1 MDRKIVPEDR
11 GRPITVLIDDRER
24 GCSAAAEMEALSDFS
39 CTYQRLELGD
49 YQVDGKLLV
58 ERKTLRDFVASI
70 EDGRIFRQAWRMAGG
85 EWQPLLILEGRAST
99 LNGCAMRR
107 EAIQGA
113 LLTVSLIWGI
123 PVLRSLD
130 GTETAKLILFAAR
143 QIRRAA
149 GGIVFRPGR
158 RPRGKRQAQLR
169 ILQGLPGVGP
179 RRAQALLAK
188 FQNVEA
194 VMIADEAALMEID
207 SIANKIAQRI
217 RWAVSE
223 VQIPYKAERFLLR
236 APHQN
241 PDSQGLACLSSPSSL
256 FIGFFLIN
264 RDKGDSR
271 DGPDAVVPR
280 SSAARPEA
288 KRPLP
293 SKPIP

>member
-1 MDRKIVPEDR
+1 MDEIIIPEHQ
-11 GRPITVLIDDRER
+11 GHPISILIDDRER
-24 GCSAAAEMEALSDFS
+24 GCAAAAALEALPEFS

-58 ERKTLRDFVASI
+58 ERKTLRDFATSI

-85 EWQPLLILEGRAST
+85 EWRPLLIIEGGARE

-107 EAIQGA
+107 EAMQGA

-123 PVLRSLD
+123 PVLRSLN

-143 QIRRAA
+143 QLRRAA
-149 GGIVFRPGR
+149 RGIVFRPGR

-194 VMIADEAALMEID
+194 VMIADEAAPMEIE
-207 SIANKIAQRI
+207 SIAQKTAHRI

-223 VQIPYKAERFLLR
+223 VQIPYSVNGKSTR
-236 APHQN
+236 
-241 PDSQGLACLSSPSSL
+241 QGASTVL
-256 FIGFFLIN
+256 
-264 RDKGDSR
+264 
-271 DGPDAVVPR
+271 
-280 SSAARPEA
+280 EM
-288 KRPLP
+288 LP
-293 SKPIP
+293 